1 VDGTGLAA
9 AFASDL
15 GIIAT
20 ADSGATKIAW
30 MAARCD
36 HGAEL
41 ERGEQSLDG
50 FGSCAAV
57 VNDELYIANGSLLC

>member
-20 ADSGATKIAW
+20 ADSGATKIAE
-30 MAARCD
+30 MAA
-36 HGAEL
+36 L
-41 ERGEQSLDG
+41 
-50 FGSCAAV
+50 
-57 VNDELYIANGSLLC
+57 